1 MSGEASASFAGPGSA
16 PPPPQ
21 PRPNAA
27 ASASRPQ
34 QPPQAFDPSVV
45 KLTRGT
51 SCVLCQQ
58 RKVRC
63 DKNKPCSN
71 CVKAGAECRVVPPQ
85 PPRRRKKRLQEKD
98 LLERLRKYE
107 ALLAQNGVKFDA
119 IDPDYRADG
128 NAGDEVDELEN
139 DFESLKTSA
148 EASGNAPN
156 STGAGS

>member
-1 MSGEASASFAGPGSA
+1 MSGEASASSAGPGSA

-27 ASASRPQ
+27 ASANRPQ
-34 QPPQAFDPSVV
+34 PPPQPFDPLAV

-98 LLERLRKYE
+98 LLDRLRKYE

-148 EASGNAPN
+148 EASGHATNL
-156 STGAGS
+156 TGAGS

>member
-1 MSGEASASFAGPGSA
+1 M
-16 PPPPQ
+16 
-21 PRPNAA
+21 
-27 ASASRPQ
+27 
-34 QPPQAFDPSVV
+34 
-45 KLTRGT
+45 
-51 SCVLCQQ
+51 LCQQ

-71 CVKAGAECRVVPPQ
+71 CVKAGAECRVVPSQ

-107 ALLAQNGVKFDA
+107 TLLAQNGIKFDA

-128 NAGDEVDELEN
+128 MAGDEVDELEN

-148 EASGNAPN
+148 EASGRAPN
-156 STGAGS
+156 PTGAGS